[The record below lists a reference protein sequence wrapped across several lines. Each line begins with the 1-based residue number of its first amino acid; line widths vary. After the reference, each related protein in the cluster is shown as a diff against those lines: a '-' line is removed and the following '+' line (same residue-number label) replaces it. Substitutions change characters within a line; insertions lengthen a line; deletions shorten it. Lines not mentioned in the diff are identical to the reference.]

1 MVGTLL
7 GNRYELLEKIGEG
20 GMAEVYKAKCHLLN
34 RFVAVKI
41 LKDELLK
48 DSQFVDK
55 FKREAT
61 AAASLSDN
69 NIVNI
74 YDVGSQNNIHYIVM
88 EYVKGKTLKEFIR
101 EKGKLNEEEAINVAI
116 QIAKALECAHRNNII
131 HRDIKPHNILV
142 TEEGLVKVTDFGI
155 AKATNSVTITN
166 TSKVMGSAHYFS
178 PEQAKGSY
186 VDARTDIYSL
196 GIVIYEMITGK
207 VPYDADSPVSVALKH
222 IQEQAIPPKN
232 IVPNISENINN
243 MILKSIEKEPI
254 KRYQS
259 IKEMLQDLRKVK
271 NKEKINVAFFDM
283 DEDRTRVMEAIK
295 VDSLNRNKSRN
306 DVVVDEDDDDYEEKN
321 KINKKKRG
329 MIIAITAVILALITA
344 FASGYMIFNNY
355 ISQGKNKTQDVV
367 VPKIVGLS
375 KDEAKSSIESKNL
388 VFTITETEKSDKP
401 EGTVLRS
408 YPTEGTTVKANSE
421 VRVTL
426 SAGKDK
432 PRVPDLKE
440 MDIEL
445 AKQTL
450 SRYNLEIGNIQYAY
464 DDNIP
469 KNSIISQSPSRD
481 EKVDEKTKVDVVVS
495 KGVEI
500 KYSTVPS
507 LNGKTIEQ
515 AKILLAN
522 SNLKLGNTNTQA
534 TGDETL
540 QGKIFDQSIE
550 PGVQVKEGTTLNV
563 TYYVF
568 DPKLVPNPDEDKE
581 NGNEDNKT
589 DENNNQPQDNQAG
602 NNQTTTQVN
611 KNNEENKQKGN
622 IIQ

>member
-69 NIVNI
+69 NIVNV

-88 EYVKGKTLKEFIR
+88 EYIKGKTLKEFIR
-101 EKGKLNEEEAINVAI
+101 EKGKLNEEEAINIAI

-222 IQEQAIPPKN
+222 IQEQAVPPKN
-232 IVPNISENINN
+232 IVPNISQNINN
-243 MILKSIEKEPI
+243 LILKSIEKEPI

-283 DEDRTRVMEAIK
+283 DEDRTRVMKAIK
-295 VDSLNRNKSRN
+295 VDSLNHNKFSN
-306 DVVVDEDDDDYEEKN
+306 DAVDEEDKNNEGKN

-329 MIIAITAVILALITA
+329 MIIAFTAIILVLITG
-344 FASGYMIFNNY
+344 FASGYMIFNNS
-355 ISQGKNKTQDVV
+355 ISPGKNKAQDVI
-367 VPKIVGLS
+367 VPKIEGLS
-375 KDEAKSSIESKNL
+375 KDQAKSIIESKNL
-388 VFTITETEKSDKP
+388 VFTIIGTEKNDKP
-401 EGTVLRS
+401 EGTVLKS
-408 YPTEGTTVKANSE
+408 YPTEGTSVKPNSE

-432 PRVPDLKE
+432 SMVPDLKE
-440 MDIEL
+440 IDLQL
-445 AKQTL
+445 AKDIL
-450 SRYNLEIGNIQYAY
+450 SRYKLQLGNVQYAY
-464 DDNIP
+464 DDTIP
-469 KNSIISQSPSRD
+469 KNCIISQSPSRD
-481 EKVDEKTKVDVVVS
+481 EKVDENTKVDVVVS

-507 LNGKTIEQ
+507 LSGKTIEQ

-522 SNLKLGNTNTQA
+522 SNLKLGNSNTQA

-540 QGKIFDQSIE
+540 QGKIFEQSIE

-568 DPKLVPNPDEDKE
+568 DPKLVPNPDENNKNP
-581 NGNEDNKT
+581 NGDGKT
-589 DENNNQPQDNQAG
+589 DESKDQSQGNPGGSNQGTGQG
-602 NNQTTTQVN
+602 N
-611 KNNEENKQKGN
+611 KNMEENKPKGN

>member
-222 IQEQAIPPKN
+222 IQEQAVPPKN
-232 IVPNISENINN
+232 IVPNISESINS

-271 NKEKINVAFFDM
+271 NKEKINVTFFNM
-283 DEDRTRVMEAIK
+283 DEDRTRVMDAIK
-295 VDSLNRNKSRN
+295 VDSPNYSKSTN
-306 DVVVDEDDDDYEEKN
+306 DVLVDQDDDYEGKN

-329 MIIAITAVILALITA
+329 MIIAITAIILVLITA

-355 ISQGKNKTQDVV
+355 ISPGEKKTQDVI
-367 VPKIVGLS
+367 VPKIQGLS
-375 KDEAKSSIESKNL
+375 KDQAKGIIEGKNL
-388 VFTITETEKSDKP
+388 VFTVIGTEKNDKP

-408 YPTEGTTVKANSE
+408 YPTEGTSVKTNSE

-440 MDIEL
+440 IDLQL
-445 AKQTL
+445 AKDIL
-450 SRYNLEIGNIQYAY
+450 SRYNLQLGNVQYAY
-464 DDNIP
+464 DDTIP
-469 KNSIISQSPSRD
+469 KNCIISQSPSRD
-481 EKVDEKTKVDVVVS
+481 EKVDENTKVDVVVS

-522 SNLKLGNTNTQA
+522 SNLKLGNTNTQP

-568 DPKLVPNPDEDKE
+568 DPKLVTNPDEDKE
-581 NGNEDNKT
+581 NGNEDGNT
-589 DENNNQPQDNQAG
+589 DGNNDQSQDNQAG
-602 NNQTTTQVN
+602 NNQTTTQGN
-611 KNNEENKQKGN
+611 KTNEENKPKGN

>member
-1 MVGTLL
+1 MIGTLL

-41 LKDELLK
+41 LKNELLK

-61 AAASLSDN
+61 AVASLSDN

-74 YDVGSQNNIHYIVM
+74 YDVGSQNSIHYIVM
-88 EYVKGKTLKEFIR
+88 EYVKGKTLKEFIK
-101 EKGKLNEEEAINVAI
+101 EKGKLNEEETINIAI
-116 QIAKALECAHRNNII
+116 QIAKALGCAHRNNII

-178 PEQAKGSY
+178 PEQAKGSF

-232 IVPNISENINN
+232 IVPNISNDINN
-243 MILKSIEKEPI
+243 VILKAIEKEPI

-259 IKEMLQDLRKVK
+259 IKEMLQDLKKLK
-271 NKEKINVAFFDM
+271 NKEKINVTFSDM
-283 DEDRTRVMEAIK
+283 DEDRTRVMKAVK
-295 VDSLNRNKSRN
+295 VDSSNYNKSTN
-306 DVVVDEDDDDYEEKN
+306 NVNEKSGN
-321 KINKKKRG
+321 YNTRDNMNNKKRG
-329 MIIAITAVILALITA
+329 MIIATTSIILILITV
-344 FASGYMIFNNY
+344 FASGYMIFNKF
-355 ISQGKNKTQDVV
+355 ISSGDESTKDVI

-375 KDEAKSSIESKNL
+375 KDEAKSSVESKNL
-388 VFTITETEKSDKP
+388 IFVANYQESDKE
-401 EGTVLRS
+401 EGIVLDCN
-408 YPTEGTTVKANSE
+408 PKEGTTVKSNSE
-421 VRVTL
+421 VRVII
-426 SAGKDK
+426 SGGKDK
-432 PRVPDLKE
+432 SSVPDLKE
-440 MDIEL
+440 VDLEI
-445 AKQTL
+445 ARKIL
-450 SRYNLEIGNIQYAY
+450 SRYNLQLGNVEYAY
-464 DDNIP
+464 DDKIP
-469 KNSIISQSPSRD
+469 KNSIISQNPSSND
-481 EKVDEKTKVDVVVS
+481 KVEENSKVNVVVS

-515 AKILLAN
+515 AKVLLAN
-522 SNLKLGNTNTQA
+522 ANLKLGNSNVQA
-534 TGDETL
+534 TGDESL
-540 QGKIFDQSIE
+540 QGKIFNQSIE
-550 PGVQVKEGTTLNV
+550 HGVQAEEGTMISV

-568 DPKLVPNPDEDKE
+568 DPKLVPNQ
-581 NGNEDNKT
+581 NEDNETQNEDDKT
-589 DENNNQPQDNQAG
+589 DESNDQSQDNEEG
-602 NNQTTTQVN
+602 NNQTSNQGN
-611 KNNEENKQKGN
+611 KSIEENKPKEN
-622 IIQ
+622 IIIQ

>member
-101 EKGKLNEEEAINVAI
+101 EKGKLNEEETVNIAI

-142 TEEGLVKVTDFGI
+142 TEDGLVKVTDFGI

-232 IVPNISENINN
+232 IVPNISQNINSL
-243 MILKSIEKEPI
+243 ILKSIEKEPI

-271 NKEKINVAFFDM
+271 NKEKINVTFVDM
-283 DEDRTRVMEAIK
+283 NEDRTRVMKAIK
-295 VDSLNRNKSRN
+295 VDSLNYNKSTN
-306 DVVVDEDDDDYEEKN
+306 DVVVDEDDDDYEGKN

-329 MIIAITAVILALITA
+329 MIIAFTAIILVLITA

-355 ISQGKNKTQDVV
+355 ISPGKNKAQDVV

-375 KDEAKSSIESKNL
+375 KDEAKSAVENKNL
-388 VFTITETEKSDKP
+388 VFTIIETKNSNEP
-401 EGTVLRS
+401 EGTVLNS
-408 YPTEGTTVKANSE
+408 YPTEGTSVKTNTE
-421 VRVTL
+421 VRVTV
-426 SAGKDK
+426 SAGKNK
-432 PRVPDLKE
+432 SRVPDLKE
-440 MDIEL
+440 IDIEL
-445 AKQTL
+445 AKNIL
-450 SRYNLEIGNIQYAY
+450 SRYNLQLGNVQYAY
-464 DDNIP
+464 DDTIP
-469 KNSIISQSPSRD
+469 KNCIISQSPARD
-481 EKVDEKTKVDVVVS
+481 EKVDENTKVDVVVS

-522 SNLKLGNTNTQA
+522 SNLKLGNANTQA

-568 DPKLVPNPDEDKE
+568 DPKLVTNPDEDNQNQNE
-581 NGNEDNKT
+581 NDKT
-589 DENNNQPQDNQAG
+589 DEDSDQSQDNQTG
-602 NNQTTTQVN
+602 NNQTTTQGN
-611 KNNEENKQKGN
+611 KNTEENKPKSN